1 MGAEQALGVQVGV
14 GRACVLGVQ
23 GARAVGRAGRWG
35 GRRWGAQG
43 ERSAGECAA
52 GRDAGVGAQG
62 GTGHGHGMDTRGAW
76 LAHVGARRAAV
87 WVCLCAQHGRAGWVS
102 WAKLV
107 HCAPGSVLTQ
117 FLDPDRVGIFPES
130 LNEHCSL

>member
-1 MGAEQALGVQVGV
+1 M
-14 GRACVLGVQ
+14 RA
-23 GARAVGRAGRWG
+23 GRAGRARGWACWALGRQALGRAGRAERWRVRGRARCRRGRAG
-35 GRRWGAQG
+35 GRGARQQA
-43 ERSAGECAA
+43 R
-52 GRDAGVGAQG
+52 
-62 GTGHGHGMDTRGAW
+62 GHGMDTRGAW
-76 LAHVGARRAAV
+76 LAQVGARRAAV

-130 LNEHCSL
+130 QNEHCSL